1 MPTHSIRL
9 SLCSFF
15 SPWTAGPGVGSLERW
30 EAAVTPGSLGC
41 RQYVLMFLSLV
52 FGSALGESGV
62 LPQPPPRLG
71 RRVGHVGHVA
81 AAQRR
86 GWGLWGPAG
95 AGCLP
100 SAVLAERRQRQGGRR
115 TAIAREALRFSFL
128 PRGVSLPLAFQ
139 HSCRFPIPQEATR
152 SLLSLPG
159 AHEALLR
166 CRGPSWQPEADGAA
180 SRSAGTVA
188 RGRQPAPAHPADN
201 TEAAAPHHA
210 FCPPA
215 RREEQLGLGTPIQ
228 LVPAARFCW
237 KGTSSSALKILF
249 IIPVPLSLRQ
259 RGLLF
264 WPAHN
269 TQAFCSRTKTPVLAT
284 VSISA

>member
-1 MPTHSIRL
+1 
-9 SLCSFF
+9 
-15 SPWTAGPGVGSLERW
+15 
-30 EAAVTPGSLGC
+30 
-41 RQYVLMFLSLV
+41 MFLSLV

-86 GWGLWGPAG
+86 GWGLCGPAG

-159 AHEALLR
+159 AHEAPLR

-215 RREEQLGLGTPIQ
+215 RREEQLSLGTPVQ
-228 LVPAARFCW
+228 LVPAAWFLLERHIFLSFENPVYNPSPAFATAT
-237 KGTSSSALKILF
+237 GTF
-249 IIPVPLSLRQ
+249 
-259 RGLLF
+259 
-264 WPAHN
+264 
-269 TQAFCSRTKTPVLAT
+269 VLACP
-284 VSISA
+284 